1 MALVNVIKWE
11 VNISELVHKFP
22 IDDLKMG
29 SQLVVYPSQTAFFV
43 KGGQIIDHINE
54 NTLIWKRERTNWDKI
69 GNGLC

>member
-43 KGGQIIDHINE
+43 KGDQIMDEFHGGTYTIQ
-54 NTLIWKRERTNWDKI
+54 LKI
-69 GNGLC
+69 YLFLVNS